1 MIRISSLPLIESA
14 EQFHAS
20 ELILLVDVL
29 NVGNAPRNMRE
40 YIKTSHGGF
49 VYEKQTYMPITLTGQ
64 PESLIVN
71 AEKGI
76 LFKFDQGFQNLYTL
90 DANLD
95 AAIWHKKLYDMTA
108 YIHEPSI
115 AFEKEVDFII
125 ERYLSGYKEYPVTEN
140 TLLKIPAALPAIGTK
155 TMKGLRPVRKI

>member
-1 MIRISSLPLIESA
+1 MIRISSLPLIENA

>member
-1 MIRISSLPLIESA
+1 MIRISSLPLIENT

-40 YIKTSHGGF
+40 YIKNSHGGF

-108 YIHEPSI
+108 YIREPSI

-125 ERYLSGYKEYPVTEN
+125 KRYLSGYKEYPVQEN